1 MAHFV
6 NLKSMTK
13 LHNKIN
19 WKFLGLYSLTI
30 LNLLLMHYSF
40 EWNAGLESYDKCRY
54 ISNLWACFVDAT
66 LFYLIFYLVTFKKVK
81 LSLILTFALTFVLAV
96 ANSIY
101 AAYWNNYLP
110 INGFTSLGNLGDSDT
125 ILGIFSGLKWNDLFF
140 LLPVALFIPAVRKWD
155 RKCISKN
162 SFKSLVLIPAAIL
175 TCMVLWFPVHRS
187 LGKHFYS
194 FHDDVIDLVPYKS
207 GLYQLKPRI
216 YTFKMGFARRF
227 FYNLDEIISKPINL
241 TEEQVNKIEEYCSD
255 NSERVSRT
263 WGTPVKDKNLILIIV
278 ESYNSVSS
286 DLVVDGKEITPFL
299 NRLKKEDGVYFNPNL
314 KSNIALGQ
322 SSDGQFIYMTGLLP
336 DRTKITINEAKDR
349 SFKALPQL
357 LKKKGRIR
365 ESHMIIP
372 TNAGVWLQ
380 DRMCKVYGIDTL
392 YSNHSPKDLNDGE
405 VFSLAAG
412 IDTTTA
418 EPFFSTILTM
428 TMHAPY
434 NLKPDLGFDL
444 EDSALPEKYRHYLID
459 CHYFDSQIEKYIEA
473 LKASGVYDRSVI
485 VIVADHGLFDQMVD
499 MKDNLPPQIPLYI
512 INGGFDPQQAWKGSC
527 NQLDVFTTLNDI
539 LLKDQWAG
547 LGHTLLNNTYTESF
561 TEDAET
567 VSSLIIKG
575 DYFRR
580 FN

>member
-1 MAHFV
+1 
-6 NLKSMTK
+6 MTW

-19 WKFLGLYSLTI
+19 WKFLGLFSLTI
-30 LNLLLMHYSF
+30 LNLLLLHYSF
-40 EWNAGLESYDKCRY
+40 EWNAGLESYDKCRF
-54 ISNLWACFVDAT
+54 ISNLWACFVDAA
-66 LFYLIFYLVTFKKVK
+66 LYYLVFYLVTFKKVK

-110 INGFTSLGNLGDSDT
+110 INAFANIGNLGDSDT
-125 ILGIFSGLKWNDLFF
+125 IWGVFSGLKLNDLIF
-140 LLPVALFIPAVRKWD
+140 LIPVALFIPAIRKWD
-155 RKCISKN
+155 GKSVSRN
-162 SFKSLVLIPAAIL
+162 SFKSMGLIPAAIL
-175 TCMVLWFPVHRS
+175 VCMLLWFPVHRS
-187 LGKHFYS
+187 LGKHFTS
-194 FHDDVIDLVPYKS
+194 FHDDLIDLVPCKR
-207 GLYQLKPRI
+207 GQYQLKPNA

-227 FYNLDEIISKPINL
+227 FYNLDEVISKPINL
-241 TEEQVNKIEEYCSD
+241 TEEQVNKIEAYCSD
-255 NSERVSRT
+255 DSERISRT

-299 NRLKKEDGVYFNPNL
+299 NRLKREEGVYFNPNL
-314 KSNIALGQ
+314 KPNIALGQ

-336 DRTKITINEAKDR
+336 DLTKITIDEAKDR

-365 ESHMIIP
+365 ESHMVIP
-372 TNAGVWLQ
+372 TNSAVWLQ

-392 YSNHSPKDLNDGE
+392 YSNHSAKDLNDSE
-405 VFSLAAG
+405 VFSLAAD

-434 NLKPDLGFDL
+434 NLKPNLGFEL
-444 EDSALPEKYRHYLID
+444 EDSSLPEKYRNYLID
-459 CHYFDSQIEKYIEA
+459 CHFFDSQIEKYITA
-473 LKASGVYDRSVI
+473 LKKSGVYDRSVI
-485 VIVADHGLFDQMVD
+485 VIVADHGIFDQMVD
-499 MKDNLPPQIPLYI
+499 MKGQLPPQIPLYI
-512 INGGFDPQQAWKGSC
+512 INGGFDPDKAWKGDC
-527 NQLDVFTTLNDI
+527 NQIDVFTTLND
-539 LLKDQWAG
+539 LLVKDEWAG
-547 LGHTLLNNTYTESF
+547 LGHTLLKDTYTESL

-567 VSSLIIKG
+567 ISSLIIKG